1 MISLDITKS
10 FDDPG
15 RAAPFHLGIH
25 LEMPE
30 DSRTLVL
37 FGASGSGKTLTL
49 HCLAGL
55 VRPDAGRIVV
65 DGNVL
70 YDGGQGI
77 CVPARRRRIGYMFQ
91 DYALFPHLS
100 VLHNVAY
107 AGTGLLPW
115 RLTREQRAW
124 AMDLLE
130 RLGIAHLAR
139 LYPGNL
145 SGGQKQRVALARALG
160 TRPSLLLLDEP
171 FSALDP
177 LLRERL
183 RGEIQEILAA
193 FAIPAVII
201 SHDPE
206 DVDAFA
212 GTLVT
217 YHRGRARMIPDYA
230 SLRRAYASAGD
241 CLRHLQQ
248 QMQAESARQR
258 ASFGRLFCCSF
269 APLAMPEDAPLHHG
283 KDAREDFCN
292 PVAWFA
298 EGTDFACH
306 WRQISFE

>member
-1 MISLDITKS
+1 MILLDITKS
-10 FDDPG
+10 FDGPG
-15 RAAPFHLGIH
+15 RAEPFHLDIH

-30 DSRTLVL
+30 SSRTMVL

-49 HCLAGL
+49 HCLSGL
-55 VRPDAGRIVV
+55 VRPDAGRIAV

-70 YDGGQGI
+70 YDAARGI
-77 CVPARRRRIGYMFQ
+77 CLPARRRRIGYMFQ

-115 RLTREQRAW
+115 RLDRKQRAW
-124 AMDLLE
+124 ATELLE

-139 LYPGNL
+139 LFPGNL
-145 SGGQKQRVALARALG
+145 SGGQKQRVALARALA

-183 RGEIQEILAA
+183 RHEIQEILAS
-193 FAIPAVII
+193 FTIPAVII

-212 GTLVT
+212 GTLVM

-230 SLRRAYASAGD
+230 ALRWRHASAGD
-241 CLRHLQQ
+241 CLRLLQQ
-248 QMQAESARQR
+248 EMQTQGSRHGGCQVR
-258 ASFGRLFCCSF
+258 RDGPSV
-269 APLAMPEDAPLHHG
+269 DAVA
-283 KDAREDFCN
+283 DART
-292 PVAWFA
+292 V
-298 EGTDFACH
+298 
-306 WRQISFE
+306 

>member
-145 SGGQKQRVALARALG
+145 SGGQKQRVAIAGVLAMK
-160 TRPSLLLLDEP
+160 PDCIVLDEP
-171 FSALDP
+171 TAMLDP
-177 LLRERL
+177 KGRKEVMDTIHELNKTEGITIVLITHFMEEAVTADHILVIDRGVLKMEGTPREIFSQANKVTEIGLDVPVPADLARRL
-183 RGEIQEILAA
+183 RKKGMAVSEKCMTDEELGEALCP
-193 FAIPAVII
+193 FV
-201 SHDPE
+201 SK
-206 DVDAFA
+206 
-212 GTLVT
+212 
-217 YHRGRARMIPDYA
+217 M
-230 SLRRAYASAGD
+230 
-241 CLRHLQQ
+241 
-248 QMQAESARQR
+248 
-258 ASFGRLFCCSF
+258 
-269 APLAMPEDAPLHHG
+269 
-283 KDAREDFCN
+283 
-292 PVAWFA
+292 
-298 EGTDFACH
+298 
-306 WRQISFE
+306 

>member
-1 MISLDITKS
+1 MILLDIVKS
-10 FDDPG
+10 FDGPG
-15 RAAPFHLGIH
+15 RADPFHLDIH
-25 LEMPE
+25 LAMP
-30 DSRTLVL
+30 DSSRTMVL

-55 VRPDAGRIVV
+55 VRPDAGHIEV
-65 DGNVL
+65 DGKVL
-70 YDGGQGI
+70 YDGARGI
-77 CVPARRRRIGYMFQ
+77 CLPARRRRIGYMFQ

-115 RLTREQRAW
+115 RLNREQRAW

-139 LYPGNL
+139 LSPGSL
-145 SGGQKQRVALARALG
+145 SGGQKQRVALARALA

-183 RGEIQEILAA
+183 RHEIQEILASLT
-193 FAIPAVII
+193 IPAVII

-212 GTLVT
+212 GTLVM
-217 YHRGRARMIPDYA
+217 YHRGRARMVPEYA
-230 SLRRAYASAGD
+230 ALRWRHATAGD
-241 CLRHLQQ
+241 CLRLLQRE
-248 QMQAESARQR
+248 MQEQGTRDGRTSLREESAPCPAAVRT
-258 ASFGRLFCCSF
+258 
-269 APLAMPEDAPLHHG
+269 APRP
-283 KDAREDFCN
+283 
-292 PVAWFA
+292 
-298 EGTDFACH
+298 
-306 WRQISFE
+306 

>member
-145 SGGQKQRVALARALG
+145 SGGQKQRVALAGVLALS
-160 TRPSLLLLDEP
+160 PDILVFDE
-171 FSALDP
+171 ATAMLDP
-177 LLRERL
+177 DGRQEVLRTICRL
-183 RGEIQEILAA
+183 HTQQHKTVVMITHYIEEAIGADRVYLIHNGKMIADGTAREMLTQPELLAA
-193 FAIPAVII
+193 
-201 SHDPE
+201 
-206 DVDAFA
+206 A
-212 GTLVT
+212 GLTPPMPVQMYYDLKQAGIVLARCPLTLEE
-217 YHRGRARMIPDYA
+217 
-230 SLRRAYASAGD
+230 L
-241 CLRHLQQ
+241 
-248 QMQAESARQR
+248 AEELCRSQ
-258 ASFGRLFCCSF
+258 
-269 APLAMPEDAPLHHG
+269 
-283 KDAREDFCN
+283 
-292 PVAWFA
+292 
-298 EGTDFACH
+298 
-306 WRQISFE
+306 

>member
-1 MISLDITKS
+1 MIFLDIKKS

-15 RAAPFHLGIH
+15 RAAPFHLGIR

-30 DSRTLVL
+30 GSRTLVL

-70 YDGGQGI
+70 YDSEQGI

-115 RLTREQRAW
+115 RLNSEQRAW

-160 TRPSLLLLDEP
+160 TRPSLLLRDEP

-217 YHRGRARMIPDYA
+217 YHRGRARMMADYA
-230 SLRRAYASAGD
+230 SLRREYTSAGD

-248 QMQAESARQR
+248 EMQAESARAAGQ
-258 ASFGRLFCCSF
+258 
-269 APLAMPEDAPLHHG
+269 
-283 KDAREDFCN
+283 
-292 PVAWFA
+292 
-298 EGTDFACH
+298 
-306 WRQISFE
+306 